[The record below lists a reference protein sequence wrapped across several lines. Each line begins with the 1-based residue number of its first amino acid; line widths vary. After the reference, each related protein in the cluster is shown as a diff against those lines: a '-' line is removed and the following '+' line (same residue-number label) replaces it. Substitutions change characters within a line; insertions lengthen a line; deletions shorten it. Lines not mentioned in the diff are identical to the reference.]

1 MRAYTRLSLLIILV
15 CSNLHAIAQ
24 ASLLQ
29 SGPMVGYTDMVE
41 ALLWVQTK
49 EAAEVSFT
57 YFPAENSDEV
67 YSTKTLITAEE
78 EAFTAKFEL
87 KALKPGTKYIYQLY
101 LNHQLVDFPYP
112 TFFETQKIWRWRGDE
127 PEFCFLSASCAYVNE
142 TEFDRPGKPYGGDYQ
157 VFKNMASHPTNFMLW
172 LGDNVYLREP
182 DWNSRSGVLHRYT
195 HTRSLPEM
203 QELLAT
209 RANYAIWDDHDFG
222 PNDSDK
228 GFYNKNMTLEAFEL
242 FWGNPTYG
250 VGDIKGAITSFQYGD
265 IDFFLLDNRW
275 YRDPDK
281 LHKEGKTMLG
291 NAQLEWLFDNLVTSE
306 ANFKVVAMGGQFLSD
321 ANQYEMYSADG
332 FNDERLKIIKFI
344 QDQGIKN
351 VVFITGDVH
360 FSEAS
365 VLREEGMPTI
375 WDVTLS
381 TMSSGPNKNGDQW
394 KNSYR
399 IPGKIYTD
407 RNFGLIK
414 VTGSGKDRHIEVS
427 CFSKDNE
434 LKWELNIPKE

>member
-1 MRAYTRLSLLIILV
+1 MKTFAKFLLFILLA
-15 CSNLHAIAQ
+15 CSHLQ
-24 ASLLQ
+24 VFTQSELLQ

-41 ALLWVQTK
+41 ALLWVQTN
-49 EAAEVSFT
+49 EAAEVLFT
-57 YFPAENSDEV
+57 YNPVGEPNEIYRTQFINTNE
-67 YSTKTLITAEE
+67 K
-78 EAFTAKFEL
+78 EAYIAKFVL
-87 KALKPGTKYIYQLY
+87 QGLKPDTRYSYQLY
-101 LNHQLVDFPYP
+101 INQELVNFPYA

-127 PEFCFLSASCAYVNE
+127 PEFSFLSASCAYVNE
-142 TEFDRPGKPYGGDYQ
+142 TAFDRPGKPYGGDYQ
-157 VFKNMASHPTNFMLW
+157 VFQNMASHPTNFTLW

-182 DWNSRSGVLHRYT
+182 DWNTRSGILHRYT

-209 RANYAIWDDHDFG
+209 RGNYAIWDDHDFG

-281 LHKEGKTMLG
+281 IQKEDKTILG
-291 NAQLEWLFDNLVTSE
+291 EAQLEWLFDNLVTSE

-321 ANQYEMYSADG
+321 ANQYEIYSANG
-332 FNDERLKIIKFI
+332 FNDERLKIIRFI
-344 QDQGIKN
+344 QDQNIKN

-365 VLREEGMPTI
+365 VLREEGKPTI
-375 WDVTLS
+375 WDITLS
-381 TMSSGPNKNGDQW
+381 TMSSGPNRNGDQW

-399 IPGKIYTD
+399 IPGKIFTD

-414 VTGSGKDRHIEVS
+414 VTGAGKDRRMEVG
-427 CFSKDNE
+427 CFSKDNTLE
-434 LKWELNIPKE
+434 WEVSIPKE